1 MLKKFLSTALIAS
14 VLLTAGCGGN
24 ETAEKAVEQSKLS
37 MASGDYTAA
46 LNYLKLAM
54 DEGNKDAKVQET
66 AQILENFLK
75 AKEEVANHQTT
86 KALEYLNAIPESY
99 KNSSIAADIEKL
111 RQEID
116 KGTSSAANIEEQI
129 SAVRNWIA
137 SGDYASA
144 ALNIAELFT
153 KNLSPEQRKQAE
165 ELRSMLE
172 TAKSKIS
179 AAEQAAK
186 SAQVTYTDLSGNNN
200 VVATYFVVN
209 CQRSIS
215 LRSYP
220 STSANAI
227 TQIPLGQAV
236 GYIED
241 AGNGFYK
248 INYDGLVGYSLAS
261 YLSPSR
267 GGGESYSGTTA
278 QVVNCNEW
286 ISLRSYP
293 STQAPR
299 LAKIPLG
306 EYVTYMGAAEDGFVD
321 IEYRGQR
328 GFALRQYLAIR

>member
-54 DEGNKDAKVQET
+54 DEGNKDAKVRET

-129 SAVRNWIA
+129 SAVRSWIA

-172 TAKSKIS
+172 
-179 AAEQAAK
+179 
-186 SAQVTYTDLSGNNN
+186 
-200 VVATYFVVN
+200 
-209 CQRSIS
+209 
-215 LRSYP
+215 
-220 STSANAI
+220 
-227 TQIPLGQAV
+227 
-236 GYIED
+236 
-241 AGNGFYK
+241 AGNRKVKNFSRRTSRK
-248 INYDGLVGYSLAS
+248 ICTGYLHR
-261 YLSPSR
+261 P
-267 GGGESYSGTTA
+267 
-278 QVVNCNEW
+278 
-286 ISLRSYP
+286 
-293 STQAPR
+293 
-299 LAKIPLG
+299 
-306 EYVTYMGAAEDGFVD
+306 F
-321 IEYRGQR
+321 
-328 GFALRQYLAIR
+328 RQ